1 MLQTQAKVNMTLYEK
16 YRPRQFSDVLGNPKA
31 VRCLESACRRGI
43 GGRAVWISGPSGT
56 GKTTLARILAH
67 SVADPF
73 CVTEFDSADDFN
85 AAAIENMR
93 QSMHLYGLGRGGRA
107 WIINEAHGLR
117 KPAIRALLG
126 ILERLPSHCVVIFT
140 TTRDGQEIFEDEIDA
155 GPLLSRCLCISLSNQ
170 GLAQAFATRAKQI
183 AQAEGLDGQPIAA
196 YVRLVQRC
204 KNNMRAVLQEIE
216 RGAMVEP

>member
-1 MLQTQAKVNMTLYEK
+1 MPALHEQF
-16 YRPRQFSDVLGNPKA
+16 RPKTFADFVGNPKA
-31 VRCLESACRRGI
+31 VRVLQTACERGI

-56 GKTTLARILAH
+56 GKTTLARILAN
-67 SVADPF
+67 SIADPF
-73 CVTEFDSADDFN
+73 FVAEFDSADDFS
-85 AAAIENMR
+85 AAALENMR
-93 QSMHLYGLGRGGRA
+93 QSMHLYGLGKGGRA

-117 KPAIRALLG
+117 KPVIRALLG

-216 RGAMVEP
+216 RGAMVE

>member
-1 MLQTQAKVNMTLYEK
+1 MPALHEQF
-16 YRPRQFSDVLGNPKA
+16 RPKTFADFVGNPKA
-31 VRCLESACRRGI
+31 VRVLQTACERGI

-216 RGAMVEP
+216 RGAMVE

>member
-1 MLQTQAKVNMTLYEK
+1 MPALHEQF
-16 YRPRQFSDVLGNPKA
+16 RPKTFADFVGNPKA
-31 VRCLESACRRGI
+31 VRVLQTACERGI